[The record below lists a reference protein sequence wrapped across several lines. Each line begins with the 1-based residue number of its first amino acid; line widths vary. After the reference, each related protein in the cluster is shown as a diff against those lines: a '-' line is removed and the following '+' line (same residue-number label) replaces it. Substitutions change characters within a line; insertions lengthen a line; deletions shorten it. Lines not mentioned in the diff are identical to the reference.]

1 MIKNN
6 ELNNGQNYQ
15 DFNLN
20 GIMRFLPYKMQ
31 AYYLLARLDR
41 PAGWQMLY
49 VPCCFGLALGLY
61 ELSLGLG
68 SAVAM
73 HNLIFWLFGFL
84 CGAIAMRTVG
94 CIWNDIL
101 DRNIDKN
108 VARTKHRPLA
118 SGAISVQSA
127 VIFALFWLALGFAF
141 FLNLPIQA
149 QITALAILP
158 VVAIYPLMKRIMVA
172 PQLILGLVFNWGIL
186 CGYSAIT
193 GNFPHA
199 SVWLLWLGGIF
210 WTLCYDTIYACQ
222 DKNFDKNINV
232 KSFALFL
239 GDAVKKWVGLFYM
252 IFLLCY
258 GVAFWLVGGLL
269 AIQMLAVTLLLM
281 IVMLILLY
289 RVDIEQ
295 PKTCLKFFKRN
306 GVFGFACFIVSLLP
320 LVRW

>member
-1 MIKNN
+1 
-6 ELNNGQNYQ
+6 
-15 DFNLN
+15 
-20 GIMRFLPYKMQ
+20 MRFLPHKMQ

-61 ELSLGLG
+61 ELRLGLG
-68 SAVAM
+68 DDLSNFAVR
-73 HNLIFWLFGFL
+73 HHLIFWLFGFL
-84 CGAIAMRTVG
+84 CGAIAMRSAG

-108 VARTKHRPLA
+108 VARTQHRPLA
-118 SGAISVQSA
+118 SGAISVQRA
-127 VIFALFWLALGFAF
+127 VIFASLWLILGLAF
-141 FLNLPIQA
+141 FLILPMQA

-199 SVWLLWLGGIF
+199 SVWLLWVGGIF

-239 GDAVKKWVGLFYM
+239 GKYIKLWVGLFYM

-258 GVAFWLVGGLL
+258 AGAFWLVAGLL
-269 AIQMLAVTLLLM
+269 AIKVLAVTLLLI

-289 RVDIEQ
+289 RVDVEQ
-295 PKTCLKFFKRN
+295 PKTCLKFFKQN
-306 GVFGFACFIVSLLP
+306 GMFGFACFMVSLLP
-320 LVRW
+320 LIRL